1 MAALADAAADR
12 GEEEPLGPLLASPEL
27 AWLIFDHAAIGMTLV
42 APADGRFLRVN
53 DALCALLG
61 RSRAELLACT
71 WPLLTHPDDLPLD
84 LSLVQEVLEDRRET
98 YQLTKRFLR
107 PDGSVIHAQ
116 LSVACLRHPDRRV
129 RLFVSQIVDLTA
141 LYQSQQ
147 ELQQQQSL
155 RHAALQRSE
164 QRLQLLARSSA
175 ETFFVLREGRITW
188 VSAAIAALGWSEEQ
202 WCHQTPDAF
211 LDPAGALAGLGLQR
225 GLAPGETLEWR
236 DRIRDAQRQW
246 HWAQFTARPYSDP
259 DRPGVGVLVSFTLI
273 DAQLAREQQLL
284 QEIRT
289 DHLTQLLSRR
299 AILDG
304 LQQQMR
310 RCRGTGEQL
319 ALIFIDLDH
328 FKVVND
334 TYGHSAG
341 DGVLRAVAQR
351 IQGSLRRGDR
361 AGRLSGDEL
370 LVVLQGV
377 ANLQSTVAI
386 AEQLRR
392 SVVAHPVATETASIP
407 VSLSLG
413 VTLVRPDESCE
424 DLIARADRAMYAAK
438 RAGRNRVEAF

>member
-1 MAALADAAADR
+1 MVALADAAADR

-188 VSAAIAALGWSEEQ
+188 VSGAIAALGWSEEQ

-299 AILDG
+299 AILDW

-407 VSLSLG
+407 LSLSLG